1 MENKKIS
8 GKVLYK
14 HLMPTSLEVNLDSGK
29 GFKLTAESPEKFAQ
43 VSYFAEMISQDSLI
57 TLDLQD
63 GQVIA
68 VTNHDVS
75 DQLNLRSE
83 FSFIGAALL
92 TSTYKKVS
100 VEFRKTGVC
109 STQCGTVLTL
119 FVVKGEK
126 DIYRISYKAK
136 QNEYLQK
143 NFAKC
148 APGDRLSLMQAPDG
162 QIINIVN
169 QTKAFEFSCQ

>member
-1 MENKKIS
+1 MEKKIS

-14 HLMPTSLEVNLDSGK
+14 HLMPTSLEVNLDCGK

-43 VSYFAEMISQDSLI
+43 VSCFAEMISQDGLI

-63 GQVIA
+63 EQVIA

-100 VEFRKTGVC
+100 VEFRKTGVR
-109 STQCGTVLTL
+109 STQSGTVLTL

-126 DIYRISYKAK
+126 DIYRISYNPKHD
-136 QNEYLQK
+136 EHLQK

-148 APGDRLSLMQAPDG
+148 TPGDRLLLMQAPDG
-162 QIINIVN
+162 QIINVVN

>member
-1 MENKKIS
+1 MEKKIS

-14 HLMPTSLEVNLDSGK
+14 HLMPTSLEVNLNCGK

-43 VSYFAEMISQDSLI
+43 ILCFAEMINQDGLI
-57 TLDLQD
+57 TLDLRNE
-63 GQVIA
+63 QVIA

-75 DQLNLRSE
+75 DRLDLRSE
-83 FSFIGAALL
+83 FACIGAELL

-100 VEFRKTGVC
+100 VVFRKIGVR
-109 STQCGTVLTL
+109 STQCGSILSL
-119 FVVKGEK
+119 FVAKGEK

-136 QNEYLQK
+136 QNEHLQK

-148 APGDRLSLMQAPDG
+148 APGDRLLLMQAPDG
-162 QIINIVN
+162 QIINVVN